1 MSDTTSRLALPLLQ
15 PGQAQKET
23 THNEALAI
31 LDIVVQPNVLA
42 LGATVPPAHP
52 EPGDSWVLGAAPVG
66 EWAGHAFALAGWT
79 AGGWRFVAPYEGMM
93 AWDMVE
99 RQVARFGAGSWATG
113 ILSGSKVKIGGL
125 TVVGARRAAIA
136 NPPTVPVGSALA
148 DIEARSAIGAILDA
162 LRGHGLIS
170 S

>member
-1 MSDTTSRLALPLLQ
+1 MGDTTSRLALPQLQ

-31 LDIVVQPNVLA
+31 LDIAVQPSVLA
-42 LGATVPPAHP
+42 LGATVPPANP
-52 EPGDSWVLGAAPVG
+52 QPGDSWVLGATPIG
-66 EWAGHAFALAGWT
+66 EWVGHAFALAGWT

-93 AWDMVE
+93 VWDIGE
-99 RQVARFGAGSWATG
+99 RQVARFGAGSWASG
-113 ILSGSKVKIGGL
+113 IISGSKIKIGGV

-136 NPPTVPVGSALA
+136 NPPATPSGSTLA
-148 DIEARSAIGAILDA
+148 DAEARSAIGAILDA